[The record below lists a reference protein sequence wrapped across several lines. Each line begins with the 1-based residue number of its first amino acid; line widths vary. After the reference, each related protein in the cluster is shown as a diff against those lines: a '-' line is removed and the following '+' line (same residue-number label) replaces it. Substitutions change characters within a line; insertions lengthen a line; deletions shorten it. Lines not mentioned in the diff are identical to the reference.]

1 MGGRFLSSAH
11 VVTVHPAPVRGPGT
25 GPGGRLAA
33 GSAGL
38 RRLQLAM
45 AAAGLGAFAMLYSTQ
60 ALLPSIGAAF
70 GVGPTA
76 ASLTVSVTTG
86 LVGLTVLPMSGLAE
100 RAGRTRVMT
109 VALAV
114 ACAAVAAGGVSPAF
128 WVLIGTRVLVGL
140 ALAGVVAV
148 AMGHIGDEVEPPAA
162 GRAIG
167 LYVAGTTVGG
177 LLGRLIPAGVE
188 GAGGW
193 RWSMAALG
201 IAGALCTATFACL
214 VPPARPQPPPAA
226 PAARPRP
233 GWPRPGWLRPGWPR
247 PGGLRPGSG
256 VVRQHLRDPAI
267 VRLCAA
273 ALLLMGGFVAVYNY
287 LTYRLT
293 EAPFEL
299 PRALI
304 GLIFLAYLA
313 GTVTSGLA
321 GGVAAR
327 IGRPRTMYGS
337 IVLAVAG
344 LALTLPA
351 WLPGVLAG
359 LVLFTTGFFGCHA
372 TASAW
377 VTTRARTGKSH
388 ASALYLTAYYAGS
401 SIGGTLIGVAWTHGG
416 WTATAL
422 SVAACYAAA
431 ACCVAGLRDAGRA
444 GQTAG
449 LDRASVCSAADEETP
464 DEAST
469 SAVRSCSAAS
479 TTPRSARTCSS
490 AALTSRAVTADPE
503 AAARASERLRNSL
516 SRCARWPRSTACS
529 VAGSPVWAAAITLR
543 KKSSR

>member
-1 MGGRFLSSAH
+1 MYGLSSLIVGS
-11 VVTVHPAPVRGPGT
+11 VVTSRPASVRPAVPA
-25 GPGGRLAA
+25 PGGRLAA

-38 RRLQLAM
+38 KRLQLAM

-86 LVGLTVLPMSGLAE
+86 LVGLTVLPMSAVAE

-114 ACAAVAAGGVSPAF
+114 ACAAVMAGAACTAF
-128 WVLIGTRVLVGL
+128 WALIASRALVGL

-148 AMGHIGDEVEPPAA
+148 AMGHIGDEVEPSAA

-167 LYVAGTTVGG
+167 LYVSGTTLGG

-193 RWSMAALG
+193 RWSMIALG

-214 VPPARPQPPPAA
+214 VPPSRPQPQP
-226 PAARPRP
+226 RRQRGRRVRP
-233 GWPRPGWLRPGWPR
+233 GLRAAG
-247 PGGLRPGSG
+247 
-256 VVRQHLRDPAI
+256 QHLRDPGI

-293 EAPFEL
+293 EAPFQL
-299 PRALI
+299 PRSLI

-313 GTVTSGLA
+313 GTVASTLA
-321 GGVAAR
+321 AGVAAR
-327 IGRPRTMYGS
+327 VGRLRTMYGS
-337 IVLAVAG
+337 IALAVTG
-344 LALTLPA
+344 LALTVPGDLPS
-351 WLPGVLAG
+351 VLAG
-359 LVLFTTGFFGCHA
+359 LVIFTTGFFGCHA

-377 VTTRARTGKSH
+377 VTTRARTAKSH

-401 SIGGTLIGVAWTHGG
+401 SIGGTLIGIAWTHGG

-422 SVAACYAAA
+422 SVAACYTAA
-431 ACCVAGLRDAGRA
+431 ACCITGIRDAAPAGRPDPA
-444 GQTAG
+444 G
-449 LDRASVCSAADEETP
+449 
-464 DEAST
+464 
-469 SAVRSCSAAS
+469 
-479 TTPRSARTCSS
+479 
-490 AALTSRAVTADPE
+490 
-503 AAARASERLRNSL
+503 
-516 SRCARWPRSTACS
+516 
-529 VAGSPVWAAAITLR
+529 
-543 KKSSR
+543 

>member
-1 MGGRFLSSAH
+1 MATSHL
-11 VVTVHPAPVRGPGT
+11 APVCGPAT

-86 LVGLTVLPMSGLAE
+86 LVGLAVLPMSGLAE

-109 VALAV
+109 LALAV

-128 WVLIGTRVLVGL
+128 WVLIATRVLVGL

-193 RWSMAALG
+193 RWSMVALG

-214 VPPARPQPPPAA
+214 VPPARPQPPT
-226 PAARPRP
+226 AARPGRP
-233 GWPRPGWLRPGWPR
+233 
-247 PGGLRPGSG
+247 RPGSG

-293 EAPFEL
+293 GAPFQL

-401 SIGGTLIGVAWTHGG
+401 SIGGTLIGVAWTRGG

-422 SVAACYAAA
+422 SVAACYTAA
-431 ACCVAGLRDAGRA
+431 ACCVAGLRDAGIEIA
-444 GQTAG
+444 PGI
-449 LDRASVCSAADEETP
+449 P
-464 DEAST
+464 
-469 SAVRSCSAAS
+469 
-479 TTPRSARTCSS
+479 
-490 AALTSRAVTADPE
+490 
-503 AAARASERLRNSL
+503 
-516 SRCARWPRSTACS
+516 
-529 VAGSPVWAAAITLR
+529 
-543 KKSSR
+543 